1 MKTLNLIL
9 KKKWY
14 DLIKQGI
21 KLEEY
26 RELNQYYRKRIIN
39 GCKGCKDDNCDD
51 CGNNRLLLRLR
62 RIISID
68 KVQLRNGY
76 TKKTM
81 LFYVKEIVI
90 DKGKPEWGAEPDKL
104 YFVIKLGKRII

>member
-26 RELNQYYRKRIIN
+26 RELNQYYRKRIIGN
-39 GCKGCKDDNCDD
+39 CKKCKDDNCED
-51 CGNNRLLLRLR
+51 CGINLLLLRLR

-68 KVQLRNGY
+68 KVLLRNGY

-81 LFYVKEIVI
+81 LFYVKELVI

-104 YFVIKLGKRII
+104 YFVIRLGKRIL